1 MKLSIVI
8 PAHNEERVIG
18 RTLATIRMQ
27 GAAVHE
33 AIVVCNG
40 CRDRTAA
47 RARQDGARVVVTDRC
62 GVSLARNLGARH
74 ASGDTLLFVDADVL
88 LAPGLVSAVAAAVG
102 RWRQRGRHRARGA
115 RQPPLPASLWCGSVA
130 DPGAPTVV
138 ERPHLLLGAA
148 VPCQWAGSRRAF
160 RSGEDNL
167 FMRRA
172 RRLPGVRYRY
182 LSHPPAVSD
191 TRRLRR
197 WGSLRLLFIW
207 LRSAVARDKKA
218 VDYAAVR

>member
-1 MKLSIVI
+1 VKLSMVV
-8 PAHNEERVIG
+8 PAHNEERVIE
-18 RTLATIRMQ
+18 RTLAAIMTQ

-33 AIVVCNG
+33 VIVVCNG

-47 RARQDGARVVVTDRC
+47 RARRAGVRVVVTERC

-88 LAPGLVSAVAAAVG
+88 LAPGLAPAIAAAAWRWPRVVGTVRVVPDRRRYLLHYAAAAVLI
-102 RWRQRGRHRARGA
+102 RALRLSSNG
-115 RQPPLPASLWCGSVA
+115 LIFCS
-130 DPGAPTVV
+130 
-138 ERPHLLLGAA
+138 AA
-148 VPCQWAGSRRAF
+148 LFRRAGGF
-160 RSGEDNL
+160 PEGVQVGEDNL

-182 LSHPPAVSD
+182 LSRPPAVSD
-191 TRRLRR
+191 TRRLRH

-218 VDYAAVR
+218 VGYAAVR